1 MRKNTASL
9 ALIAVLVV
17 GGLCAG
23 RALGQATSQSPDV
36 AKAAA
41 DLKAAMQNILFPP
54 IRNAQTEIRAD
65 GIIVQRDANGGAFV
79 YQIDGPGVGIYRD
92 AGGSTS
98 TIEIDE
104 KGNTVTTDTN
114 GVRTVSD
121 PNTNPLLAQKKMM
134 SEAMKKALGATDE
147 EWKVLEPRIEKVK
160 NLSKSIRSGGGM
172 MIYGRMMDNGFE
184 FGGKVSDVQKAARE
198 LARVLAS
205 KDSSPGDIKAAIT
218 ALHEAKAKAKI
229 ELEKALK
236 DLKEIISIRQ
246 EAQLIQMGVLTE

>member
-1 MRKNTASL
+1 MQKSTTL
-9 ALIAVLVV
+9 MALIAVLVV
-17 GGLCAG
+17 GGLYTG
-23 RALGQATSQSPDV
+23 SALGQGASPSPDV
-36 AKAAA
+36 AKVAA
-41 DLKAAMQNILFPP
+41 DLKAAIQNLPP

-104 KGNTVTTDTN
+104 KGNTVTTDMN

-160 NLSKSIRSGGGM
+160 NLSKSIRSGDM
-172 MIYGRMMDNGFE
+172 MLYGRMIDNGFE